1 MQKIKQHFYLLRK
14 EDESGVSGTGI
25 VAIGAVLPSGQC
37 VLEWLTFTS
46 SIAIYK
52 NIDAVQEIHGHGG
65 KTEVV
70 LGDPPDEHK
79 SDNSEPTKKQRRTRK
94 SSKSTSEGQS

>member
-1 MQKIKQHFYLLRK
+1 MQKIRQHFYLKRN

-25 VAIGAVLPSGQC
+25 VAIGAVLPDGQC
-37 VLEWLTFTS
+37 VLQWLTFTS

-52 NIDAVQEIHGHGG
+52 NIDAVIDIHGHHG

-79 SDNSEPTKKQRRTRK
+79 SDDSEPPKKQRRTRK
-94 SSKSTSEGQS
+94 SSKPVSEG

>member
-1 MQKIKQHFYLLRK
+1 MQKIRQHFYLKRI

-25 VAIGAVLPSGQC
+25 VAIGVVLPSGQC

-52 NIDAVQEIHGHGG
+52 NIEAVNEIHGHHG
-65 KTEVV
+65 KTLVV
-70 LGDPPDEHK
+70 LGDPDDETRSK
-79 SDNSEPTKKQRRTRK
+79 RKARK
-94 SSKSTSEGQS
+94 STKRTDSEKP